1 MKGERQAIVT
11 ELRNLRDNRTVV
23 VYTNDNRVYRKLQD
37 LGKPVKIVPYQQEQG
52 GKVAIVGVETFISVR
67 STEDGWNRI
76 SGKSS
81 KRKVPCSPY
90 PFGVR

>member
-37 LGKPVKIVPYQQEQG
+37 LGKPIKIVPYQQEQG
-52 GKVAIVGVETFISVR
+52 GKVAIVGVDLYFRKEYRRWLEQNI
-67 STEDGWNRI
+67 
-76 SGKSS
+76 GKI
-81 KRKVPCSPY
+81 K
-90 PFGVR
+90 